1 MRKTYYTAVG
11 HFRRKTDDNGQSYPV
26 ILNNQEEYLVDM
38 QEMTVWTALNWRI
51 AEFPQLEKEYDRLS
65 WDCGAPAYRTLHDCL
80 KRLVTRGLVAS
91 GAGETDFE
99 ALYDLIGSLYVAPLS
114 ESLPLRAAAFLK
126 LIFRSGSSPE

>member
-65 WDCGAPAYRTLHDCL
+65 WGLRSARIPHPAR
-80 KRLVTRGLVAS
+80 
-91 GAGETDFE
+91 
-99 ALYDLIGSLYVAPLS
+99 LS
-114 ESLPLRAAAFLK
+114 EAVGYAGPCGIWSWRNGL
-126 LIFRSGSSPE
+126 